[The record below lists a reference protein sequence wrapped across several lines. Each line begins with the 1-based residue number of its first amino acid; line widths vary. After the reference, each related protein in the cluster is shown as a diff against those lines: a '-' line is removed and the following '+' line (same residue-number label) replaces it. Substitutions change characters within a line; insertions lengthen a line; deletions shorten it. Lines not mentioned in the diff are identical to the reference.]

1 MLSAMAGAA
10 GAAQI
15 PTTSSVLTAAKAA
28 IAQRTGVHLVVTSKS
43 SSTSVVEHVAADL
56 GKATGAETISDG
68 TGTVIIKVT
77 PTYAYLS
84 GNSSGLTKVVGLS
97 AAEVSKLGFRLGLGQ
112 SWHQPVHRLG
122 RFDDGF
128 FRRRRL
134 ARGQGDQA
142 VRPRRFRKGRVRLEM
157 GDGRYQLRAPKFT
170 NTLTLSAV
178 GATLPVEEVTTAP
191 GGARE
196 TVMLSHWGEHVQV
209 TAPPAAST
217 DPLLEALE
225 LTTGILPRTGRRT
238 RECGRGPVGGLTRV
252 LSVSAMSG
260 LTMDAR

>member
-1 MLSAMAGAA
+1 MSPFVSRRLGRSIGVSAWVASTLAMLSAMAGAA
-10 GAAQI
+10 GAAQV

-56 GKATGAETISDG
+56 GKAIGAETISDG
-68 TGTVIIKVT
+68 TGTVLIKVT

-84 GNSSGLTKVVGLS
+84 GNSTGLTKVVGLS
-97 AAEVSKLGFRLGLGQ
+97 AAEVSKLGSDWVSVKAGTSQYTGLAG
-112 SWHQPVHRLG
+112 SITVSSVASVLP
-122 RFDDGF
+122 
-128 FRRRRL
+128 
-134 ARGQGDQA
+134 A
-142 VRPRRFRKGRVRLEM
+142 VKGTKLSAPAASGKGVYALKWETAATSS
-157 GDGRYQLRAPKFT
+157 APKFT

-191 GGARE
+191 GGALE

-217 DPLLEALE
+217 IPFSK
-225 LTTGILPRTGRRT
+225 
-238 RECGRGPVGGLTRV
+238 
-252 LSVSAMSG
+252 LSS
-260 LTMDAR
+260 